1 MGLRR
6 QRGLSLMQV
15 VVWGMAI
22 AILALAMAK
31 LLPAYLDYYAVKKIF
46 ATMQQAGD
54 TKGTVRDIRVSFDR
68 RNSVEGVKD
77 VKGDDLEITKE
88 GGETVITASW
98 SVRVPMM
105 HNLSACLDFVATTS
119 GAGEAQ

>member
-6 QRGLSLMQV
+6 QRGLGLMQV
-15 VVWGMAI
+15 IVWGLAI
-22 AILALAMAK
+22 AFIGLAMAK
-31 LLPAYLDYYAVKKIF
+31 LLPAYLDYFSVKKIF

-68 RNSVEGVKD
+68 RNAIEGVKEI
-77 VKGDDLEITKE
+77 KGDDLEITKE
-88 GGETVITASW
+88 SGETVITASW
-98 SVRVPMM
+98 SVRIPMV

-119 GAGEAQ
+119 GAGEGK